1 MKLQGDY
8 ETISGLNA
16 EILAISVDDLSGA
29 SYVVENLGLD
39 FPILYNH
46 EKDVVQ
52 AYGVYNS
59 STGYANPSVF
69 IVDTEGVV
77 QWRFIGSTYNRASN
91 SDIIAQLEKLS

>member
-8 ETISGLNA
+8 ETISSLNA

-52 AYGVYNS
+52 DYGVYNS

-69 IVDTEGVV
+69 IVDTEGTIR
-77 QWRFIGSTYNRASN
+77 WEFIGSTYNRASN
-91 SDIIAQLEKLS
+91 SDIIAQLRELG

>member
-16 EILAISVDDLSGA
+16 EILAVSVDDLSGA

-39 FPILYNH
+39 FPILYNY

-52 AYGVYNS
+52 DYGVYNS

-69 IVDTEGVV
+69 IVDAEGVIR
-77 QWRFIGSTYNRASN
+77 WEFIGSTYNRASN
-91 SDIIAQLEKLS
+91 SDIIAQLRELG